1 MTDYPRLLE
10 PLDLGHV
17 VLKNRVLMGSMH
29 LGLEEQ
35 RGSLSKLAAF
45 YAERAKGGV
54 GLIVTGGISPNVA
67 GQAKPFAAMMKSNR
81 HAKRHR
87 LVTDSVHQH
96 DGVVAMQIL
105 HTGRYAYS
113 PLAVAPSPIKSPISP
128 FRPRSLSKKGVVST
142 INDYI
147 KCAKLAKS
155 AGYDGV
161 EVMGSEG
168 YLINQFI
175 VKKTNHRTDEW
186 GGSFE
191 NRIRLA
197 LEIVKG
203 IRAAVGDKFIIIYRL
218 SMLDLV
224 EGGST
229 FDEVVAL
236 AKLIEQAG
244 ATIINSGI
252 GWHEARVPT
261 IATMVPR
268 AAYAWISK
276 RIKAEVN
283 LPVVATNR
291 INMPDVAEGVLERGE
306 ADMVSMARPLLADP
320 DWVSKAANNESHRI
334 NTCIACNQACLDH
347 LFEGKDASC
356 LVNPLACMESEVA
369 IEVVTKPKRVAVV
382 GAGPGGLAAAV
393 TGAKCGHRVTL
404 FEAAGEIGGQ
414 FRVAKEI
421 PGKEEFSETLRYF
434 TNELFAEGVEVVLN
448 HKVDAEELAE
458 GGYDHIIVACGVLP
472 RTIDVEGFG
481 GSPRVLSYLDVLRAK
496 APVGKSVAIVGAGG
510 IGFDVAEYL
519 SKREPSHSQTIEQYL
534 EYWGVDKEYLEAGG
548 LTEPAADEVVREI
561 FLLQRSHGKFG
572 AELGKTT
579 GWVHRSALR
588 KAGVKMIGGVKY
600 EKFSKDGLHITSAG
614 ERHVLDVDNV
624 VVCAGQVSDRTLPEA
639 LEEHGLSYVVIGG
652 CRDARGIDAKRA
664 IAEGTKSALSIG

>member
-1 MTDYPRLLE
+1 MSDYPKLFE

-35 RGSLSKLAAF
+35 RGTLSKLAAF

-54 GLIVTGGISPNVA
+54 GLIVTGGIAPNVA
-67 GQAKPFAAMMKSNR
+67 GQTKPFAAMMKSNR
-81 HAKRHR
+81 HAKKHS
-87 LVTDSVHQH
+87 LVTDAVHQNG
-96 DGVVAMQIL
+96 GVIAMQIL

-128 FRPRSLSKKGVVST
+128 FRPRSLSHKGVVST
-142 INDYI
+142 IKDYI
-147 KCAKLAKS
+147 KCAKLAQI

-175 VKKTNHRTDEW
+175 VNKTNHRTDEW

-191 NRIRLA
+191 NRVRFA
-197 LEIVKG
+197 LEIVSG
-203 IRAAVGDKFIIIYRL
+203 IRAAVGDEFIIIYRL

-224 EGGST
+224 EGGSS

-268 AAYAWISK
+268 GSYSWITK
-276 RIKAEVN
+276 RIKVEVN

-291 INMPDVAEGVLERGE
+291 INMPDDAEGILRRGE
-306 ADMVSMARPLLADP
+306 ADMVSMARPFLADP
-320 DWVSKAANNESHRI
+320 EWVTKAANSASHRI

-356 LVNPLACMESEVA
+356 LVNPFACMESEMK
-369 IEVVTKPKRVAVV
+369 IQVVSQPKRVAVV

-393 TGAKCGHRVTL
+393 TAAKCGHLVTL
-404 FEAAGEIGGQ
+404 FE
-414 FRVAKEI
+414 
-421 PGKEEFSETLRYF
+421 
-434 TNELFAEGVEVVLN
+434 
-448 HKVDAEELAE
+448 
-458 GGYDHIIVACGVLP
+458 
-472 RTIDVEGFG
+472 
-481 GSPRVLSYLDVLRAK
+481 
-496 APVGKSVAIVGAGG
+496 
-510 IGFDVAEYL
+510 
-519 SKREPSHSQTIEQYL
+519 
-534 EYWGVDKEYLEAGG
+534 
-548 LTEPAADEVVREI
+548 
-561 FLLQRSHGKFG
+561 
-572 AELGKTT
+572 
-579 GWVHRSALR
+579 
-588 KAGVKMIGGVKY
+588 
-600 EKFSKDGLHITSAG
+600 SAG
-614 ERHVLDVDNV
+614 
-624 VVCAGQVSDRTLPEA
+624 
-639 LEEHGLSYVVIGG
+639 
-652 CRDARGIDAKRA
+652 
-664 IAEGTKSALSIG
+664 